1 MAFEPKKFN
10 EIVDEMQGRI
20 TGLTDFEVGSV
31 TRTLVETFSYE
42 LGLLY
47 EKMRLVY
54 LSAFIDSAEGSNLDQ
69 VVAILGISRGLPD
82 YSTGVVSFERDRGNN
97 EILIPLGTLIA
108 TEDSPNKPKKVYQTI
123 EEKIM
128 QAADTFSE
136 VKVQALERGE
146 EQDALAGEIVVMP
159 RPLPGIKGV
168 NNKDSVKL
176 TGKQREKDEELRE
189 RSKNALI
196 SAGKATILSIENTL
210 LSQPEVL
217 DVKVREDFLFPQGAA
232 VITRKAAFT
241 EDITIPRYSQVKAM
255 IDGNNVILR
264 TKSEVFI
271 KAGLNEST
279 VIFQAEKE
287 GKSGEL
293 SSVQLNGIS
302 WQFVKPEFGTMAT
315 IGNLQPI
322 VLSDFGVI
330 DVFVDGPDLDKPDQR
345 KRMVDAIDRVK
356 AAGIY
361 VRLEA
366 AKPLYFDGIFLID
379 PNKQQNLTE
388 EELLDLE
395 GKVTAAIKTFLNQTK
410 MGETLLF
417 SKMLKEVLAV
427 EGVENLAAFEIYT
440 EALRYGGV
448 RKLYKLGDNKIENEE
463 AERFKYRDI
472 NVAAGTK
479 KLPLDLEIQVDGLD
493 KAKFEALQSNFNDYT
508 KNLEVGKKSIIA
520 ELLAAL
526 KNGVAGVHDN
536 TLFITPRP
544 WSPRT
549 HLFVYDKA
557 VPPKQTEVDVSFVEK
572 AEAGRLFAYSSF
584 LEITGALRILLAPN
598 IPLSEA
604 SAISTAATNTV
615 KDFLNALGPEEDII
629 LEQVVLAVKKVN
641 GVSEVEWDADD
652 FRAELLTGAT
662 RISVADRINKGKCE
676 VNPFEKTRLRP
687 NAFCIAFRN
696 ELVNVEVTSLK
707 LQLQSKIPVDAAGN
721 AIRAELK
728 TLTANIISN
737 FLNTSQ
743 PGDDLDFNALR
754 TSIENRLPSAPAIV
768 QTLAIKAVS
777 AADGREQTAS
787 ISNPVIIHIRTVE
800 LAKMKPITAA
810 NVILLE
816 PA

>member
-1 MAFEPKKFN
+1 
-10 EIVDEMQGRI
+10 MQGRI

-54 LSAFIDSAEGSNLDQ
+54 LSAFIDSAEAGNLDQ
-69 VVAILGISRGLPD
+69 VVSILGITRGLPD

-97 EILIPLGTLIA
+97 EVLIPLGTLIA
-108 TEDSPNKPKKVYQTI
+108 TEDSPGKPKKVYQTI
-123 EEKIM
+123 EEKVIN
-128 QAADTFSE
+128 ATDTFVD
-136 VKVQALERGE
+136 VKIQALERGE
-146 EQDALAGEIVVMP
+146 EQDALDGEIIVMP

-168 NNKDSVKL
+168 NNKFAVKL

-217 DVKVREDFLFPQGAA
+217 DVKVREDFLLPQGAA
-232 VITRKAAFT
+232 VITRKAGFS
-241 EDITIPRYSQVKAM
+241 EDITVPRYSQVKAL
-255 IDGNNVILR
+255 IEGNNVILR

-271 KAGLNEST
+271 KAGLNNST

-287 GKSGEL
+287 GRSGEL
-293 SSVQLNGIS
+293 SKEQLNGIS
-302 WQFVKPEFGTMAT
+302 WQFVKPEIGNMAT
-315 IGNLQPI
+315 AGSLSPI
-322 VLSDFGVI
+322 VLTDFGVI
-330 DVFVDGPDLDKPDQR
+330 DVFVDGPDLNDTAQR
-345 KRMVDAIDRVK
+345 TRIVNAIDRVK

-366 AKPLYFDGIFLID
+366 ARPLYFDGIFLID
-379 PNKQQNLTE
+379 PNPGQNLNE
-388 EELLDLE
+388 EELLELE
-395 GKVTAAIKTFLNQTK
+395 EKVANAIKIFLTQTK

-417 SKMLKEVLAV
+417 SKMMKEVLTV
-427 EGVENLAAFEIYT
+427 EGVENLAMFEIFT

-448 RKLYKLGDNKIENEE
+448 RKKYSLGDNKIENEE
-463 AERFKYRDI
+463 SERFKYRDI

-479 KLPLDLEIQVDGLD
+479 KLPLDLELQVDGLD
-493 KAKFEALQSNFNDYT
+493 KTKFEALQSNFNDYT
-508 KNLEVGKKSIIA
+508 KNLEVGKKCIISQ
-520 ELLAAL
+520 LLAAL
-526 KNGVAGVHDN
+526 KSGVAGVHDN
-536 TLFITPRP
+536 TLFIAPRP
-544 WSPRT
+544 WSPRLN
-549 HLFVYDKA
+549 LFTYDKA
-557 VPPKQTEVDVSFVEK
+557 NPEKQLEVDVSFVEK

-604 SAISTAATNTV
+604 NAISTEATKTV
-615 KDFLNALGPEEDII
+615 KGFLDALGPEEDIM

-641 GVSEVEWDADD
+641 GVSDVEWDAND

-662 RISVADRINKGKCE
+662 RTSVADRINKGKCE

-687 NAFCIAFRN
+687 NAFFIAFRN
-696 ELVNVEVTSLK
+696 ELVNVEVTGLK
-707 LQLQSKIPVDAAGN
+707 LQLQSAIPNDAAGN

-728 TLTANIISN
+728 TLTANIINN

-743 PGDDLDFNALR
+743 TGDDLDFNALR
-754 TSIENRLPSAPAIV
+754 TAIENRLPSAPAIV
-768 QTLAIKAVS
+768 QTLNIKAVS
-777 AADGREQTAS
+777 VADSREQTAS
-787 ISNPVIIHIRTVE
+787 ISNPVTIHIRSVE
-800 LAKMKPITAA
+800 LAKMKPITPAD
-810 NVILLE
+810 VVLLDV
-816 PA
+816 P

>member
-54 LSAFIDSAEGSNLDQ
+54 LSAFIDSAEASNLDQ

-123 EEKIM
+123 EEKLM
-128 QAADTFSE
+128 QAADTFAE

-146 EQDALAGEIVVMP
+146 EQDALAGEIIVMP

-168 NNKDSVKL
+168 NNKNPVKL

-315 IGNLQPI
+315 TGNLQPI
-322 VLSDFGVI
+322 VLADFGVI
-330 DVFVDGPDLDKPDQR
+330 DVFVDGPDLEKPDLR

-366 AKPLYFDGIFLID
+366 AKPLHFDGIFLID

-395 GKVTAAIKTFLNQTK
+395 GKVTVAIQTFLNQTK

-493 KAKFEALQSNFNDYT
+493 KAKFEALLSNFNDYT
-508 KNLEVGKKSIIA
+508 KTLEVGKKCIIA

-536 TLFITPRP
+536 TLLITPRP

-549 HLFVYDKA
+549 HLFVYDKS
-557 VPPKQTEVDVSFVEK
+557 VPAKQIEVDVSFVEK

-584 LEITGALRILLAPN
+584 LEITGALRILLAAN

-604 SAISTAATNTV
+604 SAISIAATDTV
-615 KDFLNALGPEEDII
+615 KAFLNALGPEEDII

-641 GVSEVEWDADD
+641 GVSDVEWDADD

-696 ELVNVEVTSLK
+696 ELVKVEVTALK

-768 QTLAIKAVS
+768 QTLAIRAVS
-777 AADGREQTAS
+777 AADSREQTAS

-800 LAKMKPITAA
+800 LAKMKLITAA